1 MPGGLFNAV
10 VLMIHFLFTF
20 RQYRDEYLGK
30 QRPTPSEADRLGATG
45 VGTKEP
51 SGYVENHDRFI
62 QTDDN
67 PARFVTHYS
76 TKYAHIFFLCS
87 FLEQLLTNAK
97 KYFSLFR
104 RMSIY
109 NKS

>member
-1 MPGGLFNAV
+1 MFPTPNNPKACSPLPQNYDLIILFNAK
-10 VLMIHFLFTF
+10 VLTIHFLFTF
-20 RQYRDEYLGK
+20 MQYRDEYLGK

-76 TKYAHIFFLCS
+76 TKYVHIS
-87 FLEQLLTNAK
+87 FSP
-97 KYFSLFR
+97 FSE
-104 RMSIY
+104 
-109 NKS
+109 